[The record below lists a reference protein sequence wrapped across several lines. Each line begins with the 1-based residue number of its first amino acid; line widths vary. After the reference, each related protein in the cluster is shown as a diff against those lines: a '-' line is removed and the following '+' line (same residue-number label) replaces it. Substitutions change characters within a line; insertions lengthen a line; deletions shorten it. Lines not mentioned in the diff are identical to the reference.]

1 MGMPAAAASG
11 VSDKPRGHSQEGS
24 QLQTPSSPRVLED
37 VSLQVL
43 PVKRKLSCS
52 SHLSSLPITPHP
64 EGSEVGAEQRGV
76 NEKIKDADST
86 CPSLVLWRE
95 PAEVEAGGRRVIF
108 NDRDNVVCCHFLFA
122 FLPSEAHFSA
132 PLKLDRTV

>member
-11 VSDKPRGHSQEGS
+11 VSDKPRGHSQEGI
-24 QLQTPSSPRVLED
+24 QLQTTSSPRVLED

-86 CPSLVLWRE
+86 SPSLVLWRSRLKLRQE
-95 PAEVEAGGRRVIF
+95 GEGLSLMTETMSYVATF
-108 NDRDNVVCCHFLFA
+108 SSLS
-122 FLPSEAHFSA
+122 FLPRPTSQ
-132 PLKLDRTV
+132 PP

>member
-1 MGMPAAAASG
+1 MEWAWGWVASG
-11 VSDKPRGHSQEGS
+11 NMMQSLNHGDARSGCQWGVGQAKRTLTRGKPALDT
-24 QLQTPSSPRVLED
+24 LQPRVLED

-76 NEKIKDADST
+76 NEKIKDTDST
-86 CPSLVLWRE
+86 SPSLVLWQE
-95 PAEVEAGGRRVIF
+95 PAEVEA
-108 NDRDNVVCCHFLFA
+108 
-122 FLPSEAHFSA
+122 
-132 PLKLDRTV
+132 

>member
-1 MGMPAAAASG
+1 M
-11 VSDKPRGHSQEGS
+11 
-24 QLQTPSSPRVLED
+24 
-37 VSLQVL
+37 
-43 PVKRKLSCS
+43 
-52 SHLSSLPITPHP
+52 
-64 EGSEVGAEQRGV
+64 GAEQRGV

-86 CPSLVLWRE
+86 SPSLVLWQE

-108 NDRDNVVCCHFLFA
+108 NDRDNVVCCQFLFA